1 MQIKLTPDGVQDMQK
16 KITQLELLAP
26 AKNRDIGIAAI
37 DCGADAVYI
46 AGPQFGAREG
56 AGNPVSEIAE
66 LAAYAHKFG
75 AKVYMTVNTILYDHE
90 LQEAA
95 DIIRQAYEAKCDAII
110 VQDLGVL
117 ALDLP
122 PIPLYASTQT
132 NLRTPE
138 QARFLESLGF
148 ERLILARELSLDQIA
163 AIKSAVNTDIETFVH
178 GALCVSYS
186 GQCYLSQKVAGR
198 SANRGTCAQA
208 CRSLYTLADSN
219 GKVLQREMP
228 LLSLKDFNLSNRI
241 ADLVKA
247 GVTSFK
253 IEGRLKNVSYIKNI
267 VKLYRERIDEFLAL
281 NPRYAR
287 ASLGD
292 VKGGFAPNADVTFNR
307 GYTQFFIDGER
318 GRWRSTDGAKY
329 LGEYIGTVI
338 SSGKEKSGNLIFEYK
353 TDNAKASPITNGD
366 GLCFVSPDGQISGTR
381 ANSCNGRSVSAAE
394 RVQVAVRSKIFR
406 NFNISFER
414 ELEKNPPK
422 RLIPVRLAMMEHNG
436 EPLIRATW
444 GRRGD
449 EQTNIVELPLGKGLE
464 SASNRELAIRNLYT
478 QLGKSAGVFQF
489 TLESIGEPMQIPFL
503 PVGRI
508 NQIRRDIAGLVEK
521 RIAEIYESGRE
532 EYGHKHK
539 ALAKGRV
546 NEGNLLPTPLGA
558 TPDYRAN
565 CSNKLSGRVYRM
577 RGATSVAPAY
587 ELQEV
592 AGAELMRSKYCIK
605 YELGLCPNY
614 KLRARHDKGYVNRLD
629 KTDFKEPLLLLNGKN
644 RLELKFDCNKCEM
657 VVIG

>member
-1 MQIKLTPDGVQDMQK
+1 MQIKLTPDGVQGIQK
-16 KITQLELLAP
+16 KTTELELLAP

-56 AGNPVSEIAE
+56 AGNPISEIAE
-66 LAAYAHKFG
+66 LVGYAHKFG

-95 DIIRQAYEAKCDAII
+95 EIISQAYEAGCDAII

-138 QARFLESLGF
+138 QARFLEDLGF
-148 ERLILARELSLDQIA
+148 ERLILARELSLEQIK
-163 AIKSAVNTDIETFVH
+163 AIKQATKTDIETFVH

-198 SANRGTCAQA
+198 SANRGSCAQA
-208 CRSLYTLADSN
+208 CRSLYTLSDSN

-228 LLSLKDFNLSNRI
+228 LLSLKDFNLSDRI

-253 IEGRLKNVSYIKNI
+253 IEGRLKNISYIKNI
-267 VKLYRERIDEFLAL
+267 VRLYREKIDEFIKN
-281 NPRYAR
+281 NPQYTR
-287 ASLGD
+287 ASLGEI
-292 VKGGFAPNADVTFNR
+292 KEGFIPNADVTFNR
-307 GYTQFFIDGER
+307 GYTQFFIDGQR
-318 GRWRSTDGAKY
+318 GKWRSTDGAKY
-329 LGEYIGTVI
+329 LGEYIGTVVK
-338 SSGKEKSGNLIFEYK
+338 SGKDKNGNLLFEYK
-353 TDNAKASPITNGD
+353 IENKRASAISNGD
-366 GLCFVSPDGQISGTR
+366 GLCFVSPKGEISGAR
-381 ANSCNGRSVSAAE
+381 ANSCNGRSISTVERLQVAE
-394 RVQVAVRSKIFR
+394 RSKLFR

-422 RLIPVRLAMMEHNG
+422 RLIHVKLTMGECNG
-436 EPLIRATW
+436 KIAIRAVW
-444 GRRGD
+444 GR
-449 EQTNIVELPLGKGLE
+449 EEMHCSNSVMLPFEEGLE
-464 SASNRELAIRNLYT
+464 RASNRELAVKNLYA
-478 QLGKSAGVFQF
+478 QLGKSTGIFHF
-489 TLESIGEPMQIPFL
+489 SLDGIDENMEIPFL
-503 PVGRI
+503 PVGKI
-508 NQIRRDIAGLVEK
+508 NQIRRDIAALVEK
-521 RIAEIYESGRE
+521 RIAEIEKLKRLEYEQRRQTDPAPQFKRADGI
-532 EYGHKHK
+532 
-539 ALAKGRV
+539 
-546 NEGNLLPTPLGA
+546 PTPLGN

-565 CSNKLSGRVYRM
+565 CSNELSGKVYGM
-577 RGATSVAPAY
+577 RGAKSIAPAY

-592 AGAELMRSKYCIK
+592 ANAELMRSKYCIK

-614 KLRARHDKGYVNRLD
+614 KSRAASDKSYINRLGN
-629 KTDFKEPLLLLNGKN
+629 TDFQEPLFLLNGKN